1 VVPQHP
7 DSVHG
12 IVDEPVQGGGKVK
25 LSESEFVPISVKRA
39 LDHRQKVTD
48 GDLLGCLGP
57 GHQIFCAS
65 ESSPV

>member
-1 VVPQHP
+1 MPQHP

-48 GDLLGCLGP
+48 GDLLGGLGP
-57 GHQIFCAS
+57 GH
-65 ESSPV
+65 